1 MKRIA
6 LLIQYDGTNYS
17 GWQRQKNA
25 TTVQQVLET
34 ALLKIS
40 HHVVKTFASGRTD
53 AGVHASG
60 QVIHFDI
67 DCVIP
72 GNRYAYILNGILPS
86 TIRILESVEVKDD
99 WHACYSTIY
108 RHYRYVIN
116 NSKFSNLFINN
127 WSWHRYQKVL
137 DEDLMSNASKKM
149 EGEHDFFAFQKS
161 GSNRLTS
168 ITKIKNIDI
177 KRVED
182 LILVDIKAT
191 GFLYGMVRLIIGQLV
206 LVGEKKISPE
216 IFTDRWVNKKKNDV
230 KESAPAK
237 GLCFVNA
244 VYEENVF
251 KKINNN
257 DFFPVFLIKGFS

>member
-1 MKRIA
+1 MKRVA
-6 LLIQYDGTNYS
+6 LLVQYDGSDYS
-17 GWQRQKNA
+17 GWQRQKNS
-25 TTVQQVLET
+25 TTVQEILEK
-34 ALLKIS
+34 ALFKITN
-40 HHVVKTFASGRTD
+40 HAVKTFAAGRTD

-60 QVIHFDI
+60 QVVHFDI
-67 DCVIP
+67 DFVIP
-72 GNRYAYILNGILPS
+72 GNRYSDVLNNLLPS
-86 TIRILESVEVKDD
+86 TIRILESVEVKDS

-108 RHYRYVIN
+108 RHYRYVLN
-116 NSKFSNLFINN
+116 NSKFPNLFIDN

-137 DEDLMSNASKKM
+137 DEGLMSDASKRM

-161 GSNRLTS
+161 GSNRANS
-168 ITKIKNIDI
+168 ITNIKNINI
-177 KRVED
+177 KRVEE

-191 GFLYGMVRLIIGQLV
+191 GFLYGMVRLIVGQLV
-206 LVGEKKISPE
+206 LVGENKISPE

-244 VYEENVF
+244 VYKENVF
-251 KKINNN
+251 NKINNN

>member
-1 MKRIA
+1 MKRVA
-6 LLIQYDGTNYS
+6 LLIQYDGSHYS
-17 GWQRQKNA
+17 GWQKQKNA
-25 TTVQQVLET
+25 NTVQEILEK
-34 ALLKIS
+34 ALQKITY
-40 HHVVKTFASGRTD
+40 HFVKTFAAGRTD

-60 QVIHFDI
+60 QVVHFDI

-72 GNRYAYILNGILPS
+72 GNRYSDVLNSLLPS
-86 TIRILESVEVKDD
+86 TIRILESVEVEKS
-99 WHACYSTIY
+99 WHACYSAMY

-116 NSKFSNLFINN
+116 NSKFPNLFINN

-137 DEDLMSNASKKM
+137 DEVVMSNASKRM
-149 EGEHDFFAFQKS
+149 EGEHDFLAFQKS
-161 GSNRLTS
+161 GSNRGNS
-168 ITKIKNIDI
+168 ITKVINIDV

-191 GFLYGMVRLIIGQLV
+191 GFLYGMVRLIVGQLV

-216 IFTDRWVNKKKNDV
+216 IFADRWINKKKYDV

-237 GLCFVNA
+237 GLCFINA

-251 KKINNN
+251 KKIKNN

>member
-1 MKRIA
+1 MKRVA
-6 LLIQYDGTNYS
+6 LLVQYDGSNYS
-17 GWQRQKNA
+17 GWQKQKNA
-25 TTVQQVLET
+25 TTVQEILER
-34 ALLKIS
+34 ALFKIT
-40 HHVVKTFASGRTD
+40 HHVIKTFAAGRTD

-60 QVIHFDI
+60 QVVHFDI
-67 DCVIP
+67 DCIIP
-72 GNRYAYILNGILPS
+72 GNRYSDVLNNLLPS
-86 TIRILESVEVKDD
+86 TIRILESVEVKDN
-99 WHACYSTIY
+99 WHACYSVMY

-116 NSKFSNLFINN
+116 NSKFPNVFINN

-137 DEDLMSNASKKM
+137 DELLMSNASKRM

-161 GSNRLTS
+161 GSNRPTS
-168 ITKIKNIDI
+168 ITTIKNIAI
-177 KRVED
+177 KRVGE

-191 GFLYGMVRLIIGQLV
+191 GFLYGMVRLIVGQLV

-251 KKINNN
+251 NKINKN
-257 DFFPVFLIKGFS
+257 DFFPVFLINGFS

>member
-1 MKRIA
+1 M
-6 LLIQYDGTNYS
+6 
-17 GWQRQKNA
+17 
-25 TTVQQVLET
+25 
-34 ALLKIS
+34 
-40 HHVVKTFASGRTD
+40 
-53 AGVHASG
+53 
-60 QVIHFDI
+60 
-67 DCVIP
+67 
-72 GNRYAYILNGILPS
+72 
-86 TIRILESVEVKDD
+86 
-99 WHACYSTIY
+99 Y

-116 NSKFSNLFINN
+116 NSKFPNLFINN
-127 WSWHRYQKVL
+127 WSWHRYQIVL
-137 DEDLMSNASKKM
+137 DEVLMLNASKKM
-149 EGEHDFFAFQKS
+149 IGEHDFFAFQKS
-161 GSNRLTS
+161 GSNRTTS

-182 LILVDIKAT
+182 LIFVDIKAT

-206 LVGEKKISPE
+206 LVGENKISPE

-257 DFFPVFLIKGFS
+257 DFFPLFLIKGFS

>member
-1 MKRIA
+1 MKRVA
-6 LLIQYDGTNYS
+6 LLTQYDGSNYS

-25 TTVQQVLET
+25 TTVQEILER
-34 ALLKIS
+34 ALFKIT
-40 HHVVKTFASGRTD
+40 HHVVKTFAAGSTV

-60 QVIHFDI
+60 QVVHFDT
-67 DCVIP
+67 DCIIP
-72 GNRYAYILNGILPS
+72 SSSYSDVLNSLLPS
-86 TIRILESVEVKDD
+86 TIRILESVEVKYN
-99 WHACYSTIY
+99 WHACYSTMY

-116 NSKFSNLFINN
+116 NSRFSNLFINN

-137 DEDLMSNASKKM
+137 DEVSMADASKKM

-161 GSNRLTS
+161 GSSRSTS
-168 ITKIKNIDI
+168 ITKINNINI
-177 KRVED
+177 QRVED

-191 GFLYGMVRLIIGQLV
+191 GFLYGMVRLIVGQLV

-216 IFTDRWVNKKKNDV
+216 IFTDRWLNKKKDDV
-230 KESAPAK
+230 KESSPAR

-251 KKINNN
+251 KKINKK

>member
-1 MKRIA
+1 MKRVA
-6 LLIQYDGTNYS
+6 LLVQYDGSNYS
-17 GWQRQKNA
+17 GWQRQNNA
-25 TTVQQVLET
+25 TTVQEILEK
-34 ALLKIS
+34 ALFKITN
-40 HHVVKTFASGRTD
+40 HVVKTFAAGRTD

-67 DCVIP
+67 DFVIP
-72 GNRYAYILNGILPS
+72 GNSYSDVLNSLLPS
-86 TIRILESVEVKDD
+86 TIRILESVEVKED
-99 WHACYSTIY
+99 WHACYSAMY

-116 NSKFSNLFINN
+116 NSKFPNLFIDN

-137 DEDLMSNASKKM
+137 DEGLMSNASKSM

-161 GSNRLTS
+161 GSNRKDS
-168 ITKIKNIDI
+168 ITNIKYIDI

-182 LILVDIKAT
+182 LILFDIKAT
-191 GFLYGMVRLIIGQLV
+191 GFLYGMVRLIVGQLV

-237 GLCFVNA
+237 GLCFINA
-244 VYEENVF
+244 VYKEKVF
-251 KKINNN
+251 KKINKK
-257 DFFPVFLIKGFS
+257 DFPPVFLIKGFS

>member
-1 MKRIA
+1 MKRVA
-6 LLIQYDGTNYS
+6 LLVQYDGANFS

-25 TTVQQVLET
+25 TTVQEIIER
-34 ALLKIS
+34 ALFKITN
-40 HHVVKTFASGRTD
+40 HVIKTFAAGRTD

-60 QVIHFDI
+60 QVVHFDV
-67 DCVIP
+67 DWVIP
-72 GNRYAYILNGILPS
+72 GNRYSDVLNNHLPA
-86 TIRILESVEVKDD
+86 TIRILESVEVNSS
-99 WHACYSTIY
+99 WHSCYSVMY

-116 NSKFSNLFINN
+116 NSKFPNLFINN
-127 WSWHRYQKVL
+127 WAWHRYQKVL
-137 DEDLMSNASKKM
+137 DEVLMSNASKRM
-149 EGEHDFFAFQKS
+149 EGEYDFCAFQKT
-161 GSNRLTS
+161 GSNRKTS
-168 ITKIKNIDI
+168 ITKIKNIEI

-191 GFLYGMVRLIIGQLV
+191 GFLYGMVRLIVGQLV

-251 KKINNN
+251 TKINKN
-257 DFFPVFLIKGFS
+257 DLFPVFLVKGFS

>member
-6 LLIQYDGTNYS
+6 LLIQYDGSKYS

-25 TTVQQVLET
+25 KTVQEILEK
-34 ALLKIS
+34 ALFKIS
-40 HHVVKTFASGRTD
+40 NHVVKTFAAGRTD

-60 QVIHFDI
+60 QVVHFDI
-67 DCVIP
+67 DYIIP
-72 GNRYAYILNGILPS
+72 GNSYSDVLNNLLPS
-86 TIRILESVEVKDD
+86 NIRILESVEVEDT
-99 WHACYSTIY
+99 WHACYSAMY

-116 NSKFSNLFINN
+116 NSKFPNLFINN
-127 WSWHRYQKVL
+127 WSWHRYQKAL
-137 DEDLMSNASKKM
+137 DEVSMACASKSM

-161 GSNRLTS
+161 GSNRANS

-182 LILVDIKAT
+182 LILIDIKAT
-191 GFLYGMVRLIIGQLV
+191 GFLYGMVRLIVGQLV
-206 LVGEKKISPE
+206 LVGENKITPE
-216 IFTDRWVNKKKNDV
+216 TFTDRWINKKKNDV

-244 VYEENVF
+244 VYKENVF
-251 KKINNN
+251 EEISNN

>member
-1 MKRIA
+1 MKRVA
-6 LLIQYDGTNYS
+6 LLVQYDGSSYS

-25 TTVQQVLET
+25 TAVQEILER
-34 ALLKIS
+34 ALFKITNNA
-40 HHVVKTFASGRTD
+40 VTTFAAGRTD

-60 QVIHFDI
+60 QVVHFDV

-72 GNRYAYILNGILPS
+72 GNRFSDVLNSYLPS

-99 WHACYSTIY
+99 WHACYSAIY
-108 RHYRYVIN
+108 RHYRYVIY
-116 NSKFSNLFINN
+116 NSKLPNLFINN
-127 WSWHRYQKVL
+127 WAWHRYQQNL
-137 DEDLMSNASKKM
+137 DEVLMSNASKSM

-161 GSNRLTS
+161 GSNRKTS

-177 KRVED
+177 KRVEN
-182 LILVDIKAT
+182 LILIDIKAT
-191 GFLYGMVRLIIGQLV
+191 GFLYGMVRLIVGQLV

-216 IFTDRWVNKKKNDV
+216 IFTDRWLNKKKNDV

-244 VYEENVF
+244 VYEKNVF

>member
-6 LLIQYDGTNYS
+6 LLVQYDGFSYS
-17 GWQRQKNA
+17 GWQRQKNS
-25 TTVQQVLET
+25 TTVQET
-34 ALLKIS
+34 IEKALFKITN
-40 HHVVKTFASGRTD
+40 HVVKTFAAGRTD

-60 QVIHFDI
+60 QVVHFDI
-67 DCVIP
+67 DYVIP
-72 GNRYAYILNGILPS
+72 ANSYSGVLNNLLPS
-86 TIRILESVEVKDD
+86 TIRILESIEVDD
-99 WHACYSTIY
+99 SWHACYSAMY

-116 NSKFSNLFINN
+116 NSKFSNLFLNN

-137 DEDLMSNASKKM
+137 DEVLMSNVSKKM

-161 GSNRLTS
+161 GSKRKTS
-168 ITKIKNIDI
+168 ITKINNIDI

-182 LILVDIKAT
+182 LVLVDIKAT
-191 GFLYGMVRLIIGQLV
+191 GFLYGMARLIVGQLV

-216 IFTDRWVNKKKNDV
+216 CFTDRWVNKKKNDV

-244 VYEENVF
+244 VYKKNVF
-251 KKINNN
+251 KNIKNN

>member
-1 MKRIA
+1 MKRVA
-6 LLIQYDGTNYS
+6 LLIQYEGSNFS

-25 TTVQQVLET
+25 TTVQETLEN
-34 ALLKIS
+34 ALFKITN
-40 HHVVKTFASGRTD
+40 HTVKTFAAGRTD

-60 QVIHFDI
+60 QVVHFDI
-67 DCVIP
+67 NSVIP
-72 GNRYAYILNGILPS
+72 GNSYSDVLNSLLPS
-86 TIRILESVEVKDD
+86 TIRILESVEVNES
-99 WHACYSTIY
+99 WHACYSVMY

-116 NSKFSNLFINN
+116 NSKFPNLFINN
-127 WSWHRYQKVL
+127 WSWHKYQIVL
-137 DEDLMSNASKKM
+137 DEVLMSNASKKM
-149 EGEHDFFAFQKS
+149 RGEHDFFAFHKS
-161 GSNRLTS
+161 GSNRKNS
-168 ITKIKNIDI
+168 ITKIKDINI

-182 LILVDIKAT
+182 LIFVDIKAS
-191 GFLYGMVRLIIGQLV
+191 GFLYGMVRLIVGQLV

-216 IFTDRWVNKKKNDV
+216 IFTDRWVNKKKDDV

-257 DFFPVFLIKGFS
+257 DFFPVFLIKGVS

>member
-1 MKRIA
+1 MKRVA
-6 LLIQYDGTNYS
+6 LLVQYDGSHYS
-17 GWQRQKNA
+17 GWQKQKNA
-25 TTVQQVLET
+25 TTVQEILDRSI
-34 ALLKIS
+34 LKITNNT
-40 HHVVKTFASGRTD
+40 VKTFAAGRTD
-53 AGVHASG
+53 TGVHASG
-60 QVIHFDI
+60 QVVHFDV

-72 GNRYAYILNGILPS
+72 GNSYSDVLNSLLPS
-86 TIRILESVEVKDD
+86 TIRILESVEVKDS
-99 WHACYSTIY
+99 WHACYSAMY

-116 NSKFSNLFINN
+116 NSRIPNLFINN
-127 WSWHRYQKVL
+127 WSWHRYQKEL
-137 DEDLMSNASKKM
+137 DEVLMLHASKAM

-161 GSNRLTS
+161 GSHRANS
-168 ITKIKNIDI
+168 ITKIKKLDI
-177 KRVED
+177 KRVGD
-182 LILVDIKAT
+182 LIFVDIKAT

-216 IFTDRWVNKKKNDV
+216 IFTDRWVNKKKHDV

-257 DFFPVFLIKGFS
+257 DLFPVFLIKGFS

>member
-1 MKRIA
+1 LKRVA
-6 LLIQYDGTNYS
+6 LLVQYDGSHYS
-17 GWQRQKNA
+17 GWQKQKNA
-25 TTVQQVLET
+25 TTIQEILDR
-34 ALLKIS
+34 ALWKITNQR
-40 HHVVKTFASGRTD
+40 VNTFAAGRTD

-60 QVIHFDI
+60 QVVHFDV
-67 DCVIP
+67 DCVLP
-72 GNRYAYILNGILPS
+72 GNSYSDVLNSLLTS
-86 TIRILESVEVKDD
+86 TIRILESVEVKDS
-99 WHACYSTIY
+99 WHACYSAMY

-116 NSKFSNLFINN
+116 NSKFPNLFINN
-127 WSWHRYQKVL
+127 WSWHRYKKVL
-137 DEDLMSNASKKM
+137 DEGLMLNASMAM

-161 GSNRLTS
+161 GSNRTNS
-168 ITKIKNIDI
+168 FTKIKKIDI

-191 GFLYGMVRLIIGQLV
+191 GFLYGMVRLIVGQLV
-206 LVGEKKISPE
+206 LVGEKKISSE

-251 KKINNN
+251 KKIQNN

>member
-1 MKRIA
+1 LKRIA
-6 LLIQYDGTNYS
+6 LLVQYDGSHYS
-17 GWQRQKNA
+17 GWQKQKNA
-25 TTVQQVLET
+25 TTVQEILER
-34 ALLKIS
+34 ALLKITNLK
-40 HHVVKTFASGRTD
+40 VNTFAAGRTD

-60 QVIHFDI
+60 QVVHFDI

-72 GNRYAYILNGILPS
+72 GNSYSDVLNSLLPP
-86 TIRILESVEVKDD
+86 TIRILESVEVKNS
-99 WHACYSTIY
+99 WHACYSAMY

-116 NSKFSNLFINN
+116 NSKFPNLFINN

-137 DEDLMSNASKKM
+137 DEVLMLNASKTM

-161 GSNRLTS
+161 GSNRSTS
-168 ITKIKNIDI
+168 ITKINNIDI
-177 KRVED
+177 QRVED

-191 GFLYGMVRLIIGQLV
+191 GFLYGMVRLIVGQLV

-216 IFTDRWVNKKKNDV
+216 IFTDRWLNKKKDDV
-230 KESAPAK
+230 KESAPAR

-251 KKINNN
+251 KKINKK

>member
-1 MKRIA
+1 MKRVA
-6 LLIQYDGTNYS
+6 LLIQYVGSNYS
-17 GWQRQKNA
+17 GWQKQKNKI
-25 TTVQQVLET
+25 TVQETLEA
-34 ALLKIS
+34 ALFEITNQT
-40 HHVVKTFASGRTD
+40 VKTFAAGRTD

-60 QVIHFDI
+60 QVVHFDI
-67 DCVIP
+67 DYVIP
-72 GNRYAYILNGILPS
+72 GNRYSCVLNKLLPS
-86 TIRILESVEVKDD
+86 TIRILESIEVKDD
-99 WHACYSTIY
+99 WHACYSAMY

-116 NSKFSNLFINN
+116 NSKFPNLFINN

-137 DEDLMSNASKKM
+137 DEVLMSNASKRM

-161 GSNRLTS
+161 GSNRTNS

-182 LILVDIKAT
+182 MILVDIKAT
-191 GFLYGMVRLIIGQLV
+191 GFLYGMVRLIVGQLV

-216 IFTDRWVNKKKNDV
+216 IFTDRWVQKKKNDV

-244 VYEENVF
+244 VYKKNVF